1 MKKIKEIGCLVLAAI
16 MTLLTAVIIVDNK
29 SVDADVNR
37 SIIDD
42 DALAFHAVGAAVRVQ
57 YLPADRQ
64 AQAAAAL
71 VALLLVGLEVAVP
84 HVR

>member
-1 MKKIKEIGCLVLAAI
+1 ME
-16 MTLLTAVIIVDNK
+16 LLPPHFKPEHTSFAF
-29 SVDADVNR
+29 
-37 SIIDD
+37 
-42 DALAFHAVGAAVRVQ
+42 LAFRTVGAAVHVQ

-64 AQAAAAL
+64 AKAAAAL